1 MLHKMYSRPAKYR
14 VIRNKVYPIQSCIMY
29 VVHHVHELELNIVD
43 CISNDIKSNSFNK
56 SQMSRMLREM
66 CVQPIKLK

>member
-1 MLHKMYSRPAKYR
+1 
-14 VIRNKVYPIQSCIMY
+14 MY

-56 SQMSRMLREM
+56 SQMSRMLRRM
-66 CVQPIKLK
+66 CVQLIKLKRISNSSLVFTMLTA